1 MTIAALIDPVLARR
15 QARAVARNA
24 ERAARDVFIQAQF
37 AVLGTLFE
45 TLLREALG
53 LHSGFTLTVSP
64 LIYAV
69 QNRSFNTL
77 NVNTWSAAATFNGAP
92 PQTVSFAPRLD
103 FREPDQFGL
112 IECSLDFPY
121 APLRSRADLTARA
134 LLERGI
140 RLVGKTSASLLL
152 PLAPDRVVELNARD
166 LEDAFGVWWLR
177 S

>member
-1 MTIAALIDPVLARR
+1 MSIATLIDPVLAKR
-15 QARAVARNA
+15 QARAAARNA

-37 AVLGTLFE
+37 VVLGTQFD

-53 LHSGFTLTVSP
+53 LHSGFTLTATPVS
-64 LIYAV
+64 YVV
-69 QNRSFNTL
+69 QGRTFNTL
-77 NVNTWSAAATFNGAP
+77 NVNTWRAAATFNGAP
-92 PQTVSFAPRLD
+92 PQAVNFTPRLD

-112 IECSLDFPY
+112 IECALDFPY

-140 RLVGKTSASLLL
+140 RLSGKASASLLL
-152 PLAPDRVVELNARD
+152 PLQPDQLVELRSQD